1 MTDVFA
7 LFDIFFGKSAT
18 YLYKNEG
25 GGSTAVYKTYKKT
38 DFLFRKTSLRQDNKE
53 AGTGNVFCQQWKII
67 FFKVSYIRI
76 FGFQCHLAA
85 ALMFNYI
92 LHHLFWIQHLI
103 SFFAFAHD
111 TFDKSKTTMHSS
123 VCRLKLSFD
132 CMPQQHRVSVPV
144 KWCKWHRKR
153 ITDSS

>member
-1 MTDVFA
+1 MLFKWIFA
-7 LFDIFFGKSAT
+7 TRGGHYGLTGHAIKNLKMPKKSEARWP
-18 YLYKNEG
+18 K
-25 GGSTAVYKTYKKT
+25 
-38 DFLFRKTSLRQDNKE
+38 LRQDNKE

-144 KWCKWHRKR
+144 KWCK
-153 ITDSS
+153 